1 MSEANI
7 HELEVDGKQII
18 LIGTAHV
25 SKHSAEE
32 VKEVIEREKPDS
44 VCVELCQSRYNSIYN
59 KNNEDNKDII
69 KIIKDK
75 KVTLFLV
82 NLILSSYQK
91 RMAKQLGVKSGQEMM
106 QGVESAKEVDAEL
119 VLADRNIDI
128 TFKRILGNLSFWQK
142 MKMVFGLILS
152 VFSDEK
158 ITEEELEELKS
169 GDMLD
174 SALSELTKSM
184 PKLKAPLVDERDKYL
199 AQKIKTAP
207 GEKVVAVLGAAHIP
221 GIKKEIHKNNDL
233 RELTRLPKKKKTGKI
248 IGWSIPV
255 IILALI
261 IYTFIENKDAGLQ
274 QLLSWILW
282 NGSLSAI
289 GALIIRA
296 HPLSILTAFV
306 VAPISSL
313 NPLFAA
319 GWFAGLS
326 EVFLRKPSVKDF
338 ENLSEDVL
346 SFKGFWNNKVTHILL
361 VVIFVNI
368 GSVLGTIIGGSD
380 IVRIFLN
387 NI

>member
-1 MSEANI
+1 MAEGNI
-7 HELEVDGKQII
+7 QELDLDGKKII

-44 VCVELCQSRYNSIYN
+44 VCVELCQSRYNSMYN
-59 KNNEDNKDII
+59 KEKEENKDII

-91 RMAKQLGVKSGQEMM
+91 KMAKQLGVSPGQEMI
-106 QGVESAKEVDAEL
+106 QGVESAKEVDAKL
-119 VLADRNIDI
+119 VLADRNIDV
-128 TFKRILGNLSFWQK
+128 TFKRIIGNLGFWQK
-142 MKMVFGLILS
+142 MKMVVELIFGM
-152 VFSDEK
+152 FSNEE

-174 SALSELTKSM
+174 SALSELTKAM
-184 PKLKAPLVDERDKYL
+184 PKLKVPLVDERDKYL
-199 AQKIKTAP
+199 AQKIKEAP
-207 GEKVVAVLGAAHIP
+207 GEKVVAVLGAAHLP
-221 GIKKEIHKNNDL
+221 GIKIEIHNDNDL
-233 RELTRLPKKKKTGKI
+233 RELTKLPKKKHTGKI
-248 IGWSIPV
+248 IGWSIPI
-255 IILALI
+255 IILSLI

-274 QLLSWILW
+274 QLQSWILW

-289 GALIIRA
+289 GALIVRS

-306 VAPISSL
+306 IAPLSSL

-319 GWFAGLS
+319 GWFAGLC
-326 EVFLRKPSVKDF
+326 EVFVRKPNVKDF
-338 ENLSEDVL
+338 EDLSEDIL
-346 SFKGFWNNKVTHILL
+346 SLKGFWNNRVTHILL

-368 GSVLGTIIGGSD
+368 GSVLGTLIGGSD
-380 IVRIFLN
+380 IVKIFFN
-387 NI
+387 NL